1 MREKLAELCHQ
12 QWSGWMKYLFSKC
25 TINEDGSMTIPPWA
39 VSRWLRQATTPYSE
53 LLPEEQDSDRK
64 EADRF
69 IAVLERGKP

>member
-1 MREKLAELCHQ
+1 
-12 QWSGWMKYLFSKC
+12 
-25 TINEDGSMTIPPWA
+25 MTIPPWA